1 MLNEEALHPAMSQAV
16 AAPAIFLFTLY
27 LVLARPRN
35 LGTGIAA
42 LIGALLALLFGVIT
56 LADVTTVAGI
66 VWDSTF
72 ALIAIVII
80 SVVLDQAGFFRWAA
94 LLMARRAGGNGQT
107 IFTAVIL
114 LGALVS
120 TLFTNDATVLILTPI
135 LYEMLR
141 ALGFDQ
147 RMMLPYMIA
156 SGFVADALSIPLAV
170 SNLTNMITARYFAYP
185 FARFAMLMLL
195 PSVVALVATLVVL
208 RWYYRRE
215 IPASYD
221 QSAVADPAQA
231 IRDPFLF
238 KVGVGVLL
246 AMVLAFFL
254 NSAAGAIP
262 VSFVIASGAAV
273 LLLASR
279 KNRVVQPVQVLKGAP
294 WHVVIFALGMYLV
307 VYGMG
312 NAGLTAWSASLLE
325 RLSSLGLGSA
335 VMGTGLLVA
344 LFSSLMNNLPGVML
358 GVLAIDATGATGLVH
373 DGLVLANV
381 VGAGIGPK
389 LTPLGSLATLIWMH
403 TLEQRGLKITWGSY
417 LKVGLTITPPVLLAA
432 LGSLWLSLLLLG

>member
-1 MLNEEALHPAMSQAV
+1 MSQAL

-27 LVLARPRN
+27 LVLARPRRID
-35 LGTGIAA
+35 TGVAA

-56 LADVTTVAGI
+56 LADVRTVAGI

-80 SVVLDQAGFFRWAA
+80 SVILDQAGFFRWAA
-94 LLMARRAGGNGQT
+94 LLMARRAGGDGRM

-114 LGALVS
+114 LGAFVS

-141 ALGFDQ
+141 ALGFDP
-147 RMMLPYMIA
+147 RMMIPYMIA

-185 FARFAMLMLL
+185 FARFAVLMLL
-195 PSVVALVATLVVL
+195 PSLAALAATLLVL
-208 RWYYRRE
+208 RWYYRRQ
-215 IPASYD
+215 IPARYD
-221 QSAVADPAQA
+221 QSVLPEPTKA

-238 KVGVGVLL
+238 RVGAGVLV
-246 AMVLAFFL
+246 AMVVAFFL

-262 VSFVIASGAAV
+262 VSFVIASGAMI
-273 LLLASR
+273 LLVASR
-279 KNRVVQPVQVLKGAP
+279 KNRVVRPMQVLRGAP

-312 NAGLTAWSASLLE
+312 NAGLTTWAAGLLS
-325 RLSSLGLGSA
+325 RLSDLGLGWA
-335 VMGTGLLVA
+335 VLGTGLLVA

-358 GVLAIDATGATGLVH
+358 GVLAIGATGATGLLH

-381 VGAGIGPK
+381 IGAGIGPK
-389 LTPLGSLATLIWMH
+389 LTPIGSLATLIWMH
-403 TLEQRGLKITWGSY
+403 NLEQRGLKITWSYY
-417 LKVGLTITPPVLLAA
+417 LKVGLVITPPVLLAA
-432 LGSLWLSLLLLG
+432 LGALWLSLLLFG